1 MATMQAKFAA
11 VNGVAKALEQKLSSN
26 KGAVFNVDQ
35 RVQHI
40 SQQSEA
46 HSLESMPRKDSFK
59 GHHCAAQDE
68 LAR

>member
-1 MATMQAKFAA
+1 MQAKFAA

-26 KGAVFNVDQ
+26 RGAVSNVDK

-46 HSLESMPRKDSFK
+46 HSLESLLRKHSFK
-59 GHHCAAQDE
+59 GHHYIAQDE
-68 LAR
+68 LA